1 MITAAFEAWISAR
14 TSTQHH
20 ERTTG
25 MTDTHTESPPSHSAF
40 KVLAA
45 LAELGHATA
54 TEVAEHAGL
63 GYSTTTPKLRAWECS
78 GQAER
83 FRTGDGRTVW
93 RLTDAGRAA
102 TATTRPPAAADA
114 PAPAAEPEP
123 SGLEAAQLEAVQL
136 EAAEA
141 RLQPGDADPPAVA
154 DTTDP
159 HGSDAASQPQPEP
172 DASDA
177 RDSAAGEAPDK
188 ATETACQT
196 RPGNHATDDGPRGE
210 DRSAAGR
217 RTGGSLRGAVL
228 DILEAH
234 PDRAYKTGELC
245 KLIDASNAGKGA
257 ARASAGAVANAA
269 IKLVASG
276 KAVQTVERPA
286 TFQLAPAN
294 GGE

>member
-1 MITAAFEAWISAR
+1 
-14 TSTQHH
+14 
-20 ERTTG
+20 

-54 TEVAEHAGL
+54 AEVAEQTGL
-63 GYSTTTPKLRAWECS
+63 GYSTTTPKLRAWEGS

-114 PAPAAEPEP
+114 PAPAPAAEPD
-123 SGLEAAQLEAVQL
+123 STALEAAQPEAT
-136 EAAEA
+136 EA

-159 HGSDAASQPQPEP
+159 HGSDAASPPQAEP
-172 DASDA
+172 DAPDA
-177 RDSAAGEAPDK
+177 RDCAAGETPDK

-196 RPGNHATDDGPRGE
+196 RPGNHANDDGPRGE
-210 DRSAAGR
+210 DRPAAGR

-234 PDRAYKTGELC
+234 PDRAYRTGELC
-245 KLIDASNAGKGA
+245 KLIDAANAGTGA
-257 ARASAGAVANAA
+257 AKASAGAVANAA

-286 TFQLAPAN
+286 TFQLAPAG

>member
-1 MITAAFEAWISAR
+1 
-14 TSTQHH
+14 
-20 ERTTG
+20 

-45 LAELGHATA
+45 LAELGRATA
-54 TEVAEHAGL
+54 AEVAEHTGL
-63 GYSTTTPKLRAWECS
+63 GYSTTTPKLRAWEGS

-102 TATTRPPAAADA
+102 TATTRQPAAVDA
-114 PAPAAEPEP
+114 PAPASEPA
-123 SGLEAAQLEAVQL
+123 STDLEAAQI

-141 RLQPGDADPPAVA
+141 QLQPGDFAPSIAAGTTGPP
-154 DTTDP
+154 DSSP
-159 HGSDAASQPQPEP
+159 ASQQEPEP
-172 DASDA
+172 
-177 RDSAAGEAPDK
+177 EAPEAGNPTAGNGADK
-188 ATETACQT
+188 ATDPPCQT
-196 RPGNHATDDGPRGE
+196 RADSHDSSDGPRGE
-210 DRSAAGR
+210 DRSAAR
-217 RTGGSLRGAVL
+217 RRGGSLRGAVL

-234 PDRAYKTGELC
+234 PDRAYRTGELC
-245 KLIDASNAGKGA
+245 KLIDAANAGTGA
-257 ARASAGAVANAA
+257 AKASAGAVANAA

-286 TFQLAPAN
+286 TFQLAPAS